1 MKKTLFGLL
10 ICAALTQPIYAQ
22 DEKITNSS
30 ILEMVK
36 LGFSNDIII
45 SKINSSTCNFDTSI
59 DSLKTLK
66 EMGVNND
73 IIIAMINH
81 APANNNKNNDT
92 DRSGIYYKNG
102 DEFIKILPSVF
113 SGSQTNT
120 LATAFSYGLANTKIK
135 STMDGAHSSN
145 VVATNSPEFYFYF
158 NANRQGDLGL
168 SATNW
173 WFSAASSPNEFT
185 LVELV
190 SKKGRRELETGKINL
205 YAGSTTGIDGKKAIK
220 VNIEV
225 INDHTFKVTPQF
237 FLDAGEY
244 CFFFKG
250 NIPHG
255 GYSNQSVFDFSIPR
269 DLKLNINS
277 LFDKGD
283 YVWVLEDEEPKSYE
297 IMSTH
302 INSDGVY
309 YGIGRK
315 MSADV
320 IAYISEKDCYK
331 SKKELKQA
339 LNIE

>member
-1 MKKTLFGLL
+1 MKKKLFGLL
-10 ICAALTQPIYAQ
+10 LCVVLIQPIYAQ

-36 LGFSNDIII
+36 LGFSSDIII
-45 SKINSSTCNFDTSI
+45 SKINSSTCDFNTSI
-59 DSLKTLK
+59 DSLKVMK
-66 EMGVNND
+66 EMGVDND

-81 APANNNKNNDT
+81 TPETNNKNNNT
-92 DRSGIYYKNG
+92 DKSGIYYKNG
-102 DEFIKILPSVF
+102 NDFIKILPSVF

-145 VVATNSPEFYFYF
+145 VVSTNYPEFYFYF

-173 WFSAASSPNEFT
+173 WFSAASSPNEFA

-190 SKKGRRELETGKINL
+190 IKKGRRELETGKINL
-205 YAGSTTGIDGKKAIK
+205 YAGSTTGIDGKKTFK
-220 VNIEV
+220 VNIEI

-269 DLKLNINS
+269 NLKININS
-277 LFDKGD
+277 LFEKGD
-283 YVWVLEDEEPKSYE
+283 YIWILEDKKPKSYE
-297 IMSTH
+297 IISIH
-302 INSDGVY
+302 INSDGIY

-315 MSADV
+315 MSAD
-320 IAYISEKDCYK
+320 IITYISERDCYK
-331 SKKELKQA
+331 SKKELKQS